1 MSNIIEINFKEERI
15 NAIKRQEYR
24 RLVKRIPYVL
34 ERQQKLH
41 ELHAPRSVLDNE
53 MRLVCILMHRFGRL
67 KRWIDKQKQEAEATK
82 RLFRYLFQ
90 S

>member
-1 MSNIIEINFKEERI
+1 MSNIVALNFKEERI

-41 ELHAPRSVLDNE
+41 ELHAPRYVLDNE
-53 MRLVCILMHRFGRL
+53 MRLVCLLMHRYCRL

>member
-24 RLVKRIPYVL
+24 RLIKRIPYVL

-53 MRLVCILMHRFGRL
+53 MRLVCRLIHRHCRL
-67 KRWIDKQKQEAEATK
+67 KRWIDKQNQEGEAAK

>member
-1 MSNIIEINFKEERI
+1 MSNIIELNFKEERI

-53 MRLVCILMHRFGRL
+53 MRLVCLLIHRYARL
-67 KRWIDKQKQEAEATK
+67 KRWIDKQKQEGEATK

>member
-1 MSNIIEINFKEERI
+1 MSNIIAINFKEERI

-53 MRLVCILMHRFGRL
+53 MRLVCILMHRFARL
-67 KRWIDKQKQEAEATK
+67 KRWIEKQNQKAEVEK

>member
-1 MSNIIEINFKEERI
+1 MSNIVAINFKEERI

-41 ELHAPRSVLDNE
+41 ELHAPRAVLDNE
-53 MRLVCILMHRFGRL
+53 MRLVCILMHRFARL

>member
-15 NAIKRQEYR
+15 NALKRQEYR
-24 RLVKRIPYVL
+24 RLEKRIPYVL

-53 MRLVCILMHRFGRL
+53 MRLVCLLIHRYGRL
-67 KRWIDKQKQEAEATK
+67 KRWIDKQKQDGEATK

>member
-1 MSNIIEINFKEERI
+1 MSNTVAINFKEERI

-34 ERQQKLH
+34 ERQQTLH

-53 MRLVCILMHRFGRL
+53 MRLVCILMHRFARL

>member
-24 RLVKRIPYVL
+24 RLVKHIPYVL
-34 ERQQKLH
+34 KRQLKLH
-41 ELHAPRSVLDNE
+41 ELHAPRAVLDNE
-53 MRLVCILMHRFGRL
+53 MRLVLRLIHRHCRL
-67 KRWIDKQKQEAEATK
+67 KRWIDKQKQEGEAAK
-82 RLFRYLFQ
+82 RLFRYLYQ

>member
-15 NAIKRQEYR
+15 NAIKRQEYH

-53 MRLVCILMHRFGRL
+53 MRLVCILMHRYCRL
-67 KRWIDKQKQEAEATK
+67 KRWIDKQNKEGEAAK

>member
-67 KRWIDKQKQEAEATK
+67 KRWIEKQNQKAEVEK

>member
-1 MSNIIEINFKEERI
+1 MSNIVNFKEERI
-15 NAIKRQEYR
+15 NAIKRQEYS
-24 RLVKRIPYVL
+24 RLVAHIPYVL
-34 ERQQKLH
+34 ERQHRLH
-41 ELHAPRSVLDNE
+41 EMHAPRSVLDNE
-53 MRLVCILMHRFGRL
+53 MRLVCGLIHRFCRL

>member
-1 MSNIIEINFKEERI
+1 MSNIVAINFKEERI

-41 ELHAPRSVLDNE
+41 ELHAPRAVLDNE
-53 MRLVCILMHRFGRL
+53 MRLVCCLMHRFGRL

>member
-1 MSNIIEINFKEERI
+1 MSNIVAINFKEERI

-24 RLVKRIPYVL
+24 RLCRRIPYVL

-53 MRLVCILMHRFGRL
+53 MRLVCILMHRFARL
-67 KRWIDKQKQEAEATK
+67 KRWIGKQKQEAEATK